1 MSCFADDDCRD
12 GHYCINHQCWLDGNE
27 SYYKESGVVI
37 PIWII
42 IAIIVAIVGIV
53 ISIGKLI
60 WHYLGR
66 IRQPF
71 VTDDHQQGPQ
81 SRMLASS
88 TSGTVNLGTFENQ
101 EWYKQQQMVETL
113 TQLLPP
119 YTP

>member
-1 MSCFADDDCRD
+1 MSCFGDDDCSD
-12 GHYCINHQCWLDGNE
+12 GYYCINHQCWSDGNE
-27 SYYKESGVVI
+27 SYNKESGVVI

-53 ISIGKLI
+53 ISIAKLI
-60 WHYLGR
+60 WICLGR
-66 IRQPF
+66 IREAF

-88 TSGTVNLGTFENQ
+88 TSVMVNLGTFENQ

-113 TQLLPP
+113 PQRPPP

>member
-1 MSCFADDDCRD
+1 MSCSTDDDCYFR
-12 GHYCINHQCWLDGNE
+12 CVNHQCWSNSNE
-27 SYYKESGVVI
+27 SSHNDSTVHI
-37 PIWII
+37 SIWTI
-42 IAIIVAIVGIV
+42 IAIIVAIVVVV

-60 WHYLGR
+60 WYCLGR
-66 IRQPF
+66 KRQPF

-88 TSGTVNLGTFENQ
+88 TSVMVNLGTFENQ

-113 TQLLPP
+113 PQRPPP